1 VDTDNTLKAWGGA
14 AFIPGRAEAV
24 TVAGAFT
31 VEDGDSKAATQEA
44 RAAVLTLMHADSAMV
59 MRDIQIDWLWT
70 MRRQNSQGRV

>member
-1 VDTDNTLKAWGGA
+1 MT
-14 AFIPGRAEAV
+14 
-24 TVAGAFT
+24 GAFT